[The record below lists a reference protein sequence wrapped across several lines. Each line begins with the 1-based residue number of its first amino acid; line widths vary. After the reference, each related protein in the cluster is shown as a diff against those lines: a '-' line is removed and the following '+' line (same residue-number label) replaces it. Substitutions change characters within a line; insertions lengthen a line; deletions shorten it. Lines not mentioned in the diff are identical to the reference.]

1 MYVTPPNQKSHIRLS
16 EISLKS
22 TFRNWKRI
30 HPTVQQFRKKIAI
43 FATIKKIKPFMNTK
57 FQIITSFRLELEE
70 SYIRLSLIPK
80 ATCPTRFFSF
90 TLLLCIG
97 ALLHISI
104 HHV

>member
-1 MYVTPPNQKSHIRLS
+1 
-16 EISLKS
+16 
-22 TFRNWKRI
+22 
-30 HPTVQQFRKKIAI
+30 
-43 FATIKKIKPFMNTK
+43 MNTK